1 MSAALP
7 AEVKA
12 GGRRAAGRTASR
24 IVCMTTEDEFRR
36 NEKIVA
42 QQQANENARHP
53 EPDCRAFFIEYPTV
67 RTPVGISRQNFEISV

>member
-53 EPDCRAFFIEYPTV
+53 ETDCRAFFWFIAENRGALENDCVT
-67 RTPVGISRQNFEISV
+67 